1 MKDDLQLQTEAVK
14 LRRINGYGSTEPIDV
29 IGLLLAQECYTFIRL
44 PMTEN
49 ISGMCVID
57 GDSKIIAVNSMMS
70 LGRQRFTVAHELYH
84 IEIEHRGQGVICKK
98 GTITDSEK
106 EADRFASYFLLP
118 CDALE
123 WFAEKY
129 EVKDWTLE
137 QIVRLSQFFR
147 MSFQAVVYRL
157 HQERKI
163 NDVAYHK
170 LINSNILDIIKDTG
184 TDMSLYMKSPEEEME
199 KSYGQYSQLLERAH
213 KEERISDSLY
223 KQFALE
229 GFCDER
235 WSKMIKE
242 ALIYD

>member
-14 LRRINGYGSTEPIDV
+14 QRRINGYGSTEPIDV
-29 IGLLLAQECYTFIRL
+29 IGLLMAQERYTFVRL
-44 PMTEN
+44 PMTDN
-49 ISGMCVID
+49 ISGMCIID

-84 IEIEHRGQGVICKK
+84 MEIECRGQGVICKK
-98 GTITDSEK
+98 GSKTDSEK

-123 WFAEKY
+123 WFIEKY
-129 EVKDWTLE
+129 EVKEWALE
-137 QIVRLSQFFR
+137 QIVRLSQLFR
-147 MSFQAVVYRL
+147 MSFQATVYRL
-157 HQERKI
+157 HQDGKI
-163 NDVAYHK
+163 NDLRYHE
-170 LINSNILDIIKDTG
+170 LMNANILDNIRDTG
-184 TDMSLYMKSPEEEME
+184 VDMSLYMKSPEEEME
-199 KSYGQYSQLLERAH
+199 KSYGQYSQLLERAY
-213 KEERISDSLY
+213 KEEKISNSLY

-235 WSKMIKE
+235 WNKMVKE